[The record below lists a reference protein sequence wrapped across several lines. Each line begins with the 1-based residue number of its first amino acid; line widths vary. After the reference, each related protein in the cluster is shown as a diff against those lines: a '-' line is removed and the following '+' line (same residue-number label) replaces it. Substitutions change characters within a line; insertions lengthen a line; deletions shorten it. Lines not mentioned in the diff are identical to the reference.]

1 MADLYTKVKYVEN
14 EKNSLITV
22 IKLLQCDTEQ
32 SQEDKC
38 QTVTRAGE
46 KAKAAKRESREL
58 QDSNVETNNR
68 FEILNVSDD
77 DRSQTDSQEEADQ
90 GIEKKSSRR
99 AKEKKANKQSR
110 ENLSGNRK
118 PTTTPK
124 SQTGK
129 VASTRQDKDGS
140 TTTVIVWDILTKHLD
155 TRKLKR
161 SIKKGN

>member
-1 MADLYTKVKYVEN
+1 M
-14 EKNSLITV
+14 
-22 IKLLQCDTEQ
+22 
-32 SQEDKC
+32 
-38 QTVTRAGE
+38 
-46 KAKAAKRESREL
+46 

-110 ENLSGNRK
+110 ENLSGNRR
-118 PTTTPK
+118 PTATPK

-140 TTTVIVWDILTKHLD
+140 TTTVIVGDSLTKHLD
-155 TRKLKR
+155 ARRLER
-161 SIKKGN
+161 SIKKANIQGANTDAIKHHVRPSLSRKPDRIILHMGTNDLKYYDGK